1 MLTVT
6 RVTITST
13 SHNFGLH
20 RTNEILKIFKVEGR
34 DEIFAVSDKLDIF
47 CQACLTINA
56 ACKNSKNG
64 AQDCEKVK
72 VSVVFLLLYIF
83 VIRMCH
89 NKVCFCF
96 CSATLIRHVWAPEP
110 RVGVTG
116 CTM

>member
-1 MLTVT
+1 M
-6 RVTITST
+6 
-13 SHNFGLH
+13 
-20 RTNEILKIFKVEGR
+20 TNEILKISKLEGR

-72 VSVVFLLLYIF
+72 VSFVFLLLYIF

-96 CSATLIRHVWAPEP
+96 CSATLIRHVWAPEL

-116 CTM
+116 CNVTMYDRI